1 MRALQTAAT
10 GMMAQELN
18 VQVISNNIAN
28 VRTTGYKRQRVHF
41 QDLLYEHHR
50 RAGSATSE
58 QNTMVPAGISIG
70 SGVKTVSTGRVMT
83 LEWIRRRDPKL
94 DEYLRTY
101 LFTSGSILAI
111 EEGDQGEK
119 PSLVDKAMDKA
130 TEVATGL
137 AGKLGQNVSE
147 LVTQAL
153 EGPAKPAR
161 KHPAKRK

>member
-1 MRALQTAAT
+1 MSHE
-10 GMMAQELN
+10 GYHEPVQEL
-18 VQVISNNIAN
+18 SDR
-28 VRTTGYKRQRVHF
+28 VRDMHRAIESLREEFEVVDWYNQRVATCKDPELREILQHNANEEK
-41 QDLLYEHHR
+41 EH
-50 RAGSATSE
+50 A
-58 QNTMVPAGISIG
+58 
-70 SGVKTVSTGRVMT
+70 VMT